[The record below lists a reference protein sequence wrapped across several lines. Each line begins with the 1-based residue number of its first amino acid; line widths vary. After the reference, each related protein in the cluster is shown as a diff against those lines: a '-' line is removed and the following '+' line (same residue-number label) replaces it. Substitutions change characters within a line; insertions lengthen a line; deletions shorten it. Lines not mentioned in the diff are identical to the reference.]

1 MFSMLLAGA
10 LAVTPAPSVG
20 TPASDL
26 LTPGVAQVRIPG
38 TRLHL
43 GQPLAQIDSTG
54 VYRPRKDAGV
64 ASTRGGESRFFGL
77 LAHTSLW
84 FESGRLA
91 RVLFEI
97 DSLSSHSADYVQDG
111 LRRLG
116 YRARC
121 EVLDPSRSECEWS
134 GASRI
139 VIKREERR
147 LSADVTPAPPA
158 RAVTESATTA
168 PADTTPAAA
177 PELWVP
183 DTLAIGRTTGRYPA
197 PEYAMPGASG
207 PSPHYPDLAR
217 AASVQGVVRVLT
229 LVDTT
234 GAVIEAS
241 VVRSIPMLDAA
252 ALDAV
257 HVSRFRPYVFEGRLR
272 RFRVIVP
279 VMFTLH

>member
-1 MFSMLLAGA
+1 MFTMLLAGA

-54 VYRPRKDAGV
+54 VYRPRQGGGATG
-64 ASTRGGESRFFGL
+64 TRGGDSRFFGV

-84 FESGRLA
+84 FESDRLVRA
-91 RVLFEI
+91 LFEI
-97 DSLSSHSADYVQDG
+97 DSLSSHSVDYVQDG

-121 EVLDPSRSECEWS
+121 EVLDPPHSECEWS
-134 GASRI
+134 GATRI
-139 VIKREERR
+139 VIKREQQR
-147 LSADVTPAPPA
+147 LSADVTLAPPA
-158 RAVTESATTA
+158 RAVAEPATTA
-168 PADTTPAAA
+168 PADTAPAAA
-177 PELWVP
+177 AELWVP
-183 DTLAIGRTTGRYPA
+183 DVLAIGNPTGRYPA
-197 PEYAMPGASG
+197 PEYDMPGSDG
-207 PSPHYPDLAR
+207 PSPRYPELAR
-217 AASVQGVVRVLT
+217 QASVQGVVRVLT

-241 VVRSIPMLDAA
+241 LARSIPMLDAA

-257 HVSRFRPYVFEGRLR
+257 RVSRFRPYVFEGRLR